1 MEQGRWEHLEHDAD
15 IGLSAE
21 AASRDALFATMAEAL
36 TAIVTD
42 PAGVQATE
50 SLSVHCE
57 APDNALLLADWLN
70 ALIREMS
77 ARGMIFGS
85 FDVAIDGQRLQARV
99 AGEPVDRERH
109 RPAVEVKGATYTE
122 LAVTE
127 DANGRWHG
135 RCVVDV

>member
-36 TAIVTD
+36 TAIITD
-42 PAGVQATE
+42 PAGVRATQ

-57 APDNALLLADWLN
+57 APDDALLLADWLN

-77 ARGMIFGS
+77 ARGMLFAS

-99 AGEPVDRERH
+99 AGELVDREL
-109 RPAVEVKGATYTE
+109 K
-122 LAVTE
+122 
-127 DANGRWHG
+127 
-135 RCVVDV
+135 